1 MSTREVAR
9 PRAFW
14 TDARFILGIVLIAA
28 SVAGVWLVVAGSRQT
43 APVLVA
49 SRTIVVGD
57 ELAAADLRVVEV
69 ALTALGDTYAV
80 PGSLEPGAVA
90 TRTIP
95 EGELIPTSA
104 VGGPDA
110 VRTTTIVV
118 SSATAVPA
126 AVEPGSAV
134 ELWSAPQTERG
145 VFDEP
150 RVLVPEATVAAV
162 READTVMG
170 QAAASLE
177 IVVDRADVAA
187 ALGAIADGD
196 ALSIV
201 PTGAR

>member
-1 MSTREVAR
+1 MSTAEVAR

-14 TDARFILGIVLIAA
+14 TDVRFVLGIVLIVV
-28 SVAGVWLVVAGSRQT
+28 SVAGVWLVVAGARQT

-57 ELAAADLRVVEV
+57 ELSTADLGVVEV
-69 ALTALGDTYAV
+69 ALTSLGDTYVAA
-80 PGSLEPGAVA
+80 GSLEPGTVA

-95 EGELIPTSA
+95 EGELVPASA
-104 VGGPDA
+104 VGTPERL
-110 VRTTTIVV
+110 RTTTIVV
-118 SSATAVPA
+118 ASTTAVPA
-126 AVEPGSAV
+126 TIEPGSSV
-134 ELWSAPQTERG
+134 ELWSAPQIERG

-150 RVLVPEATVAAV
+150 RVLVSEATVAAV

-177 IVVDRADVAA
+177 IVLDRADVAA

-196 ALSIV
+196 ALSVV
-201 PTGAR
+201 PTAAP